1 MSERLEPAGAV
12 ADLLAAV
19 VEALDMPLPSLDDA
33 DERAY
38 HRLLERRTSGVRIAL
53 EVKLQ
58 YLGDDVRG
66 TTDAIRRRTAE
77 EPITYTPFDF
87 EASGGAS

>member
-1 MSERLEPAGAV
+1 MSERIEPGGAV
-12 ADLLAAV
+12 VDLLAAV
-19 VEALDMPLPSLDDA
+19 VAALDLPLPSIDDA

-38 HRLLERRTSGVRIAL
+38 HRLLERRTSDVRIAL

-58 YLGDDVRG
+58 YLGDDVSD
-66 TTDAIRRRTAE
+66 TTEAIRRRTAE
-77 EPITYTPFDF
+77 EPITYTRFDF

>member
-1 MSERLEPAGAV
+1 MNERIEPAGAV

-19 VEALDMPLPSLDDA
+19 VEALDLPLPSLDDA

-38 HRLLERRTSGVRIAL
+38 YGLLERRTAAVRVAL
-53 EVKLQ
+53 AVKLQ
-58 YLGDDVRG
+58 YLGDDVSD
-66 TTDAIRRRTAE
+66 TTNAIRRRTAE

-87 EASGGAS
+87 ETTGGAS